1 MFIDAAAG
9 IDSRFTLQGD
19 TARIFLVS
27 ARHASMVWRDLFCHR
42 YGDGVSFRGTHI
54 DAFFRRASSAAH
66 TNARGLITV
75 DLFCCTEAIARQVPE
90 AGSEVLSSVIASGRE
105 VLTRGLIAGDDVLTR
120 E

>member
-1 MFIDAAAG
+1 MA
-9 IDSRFTLQGD
+9 TL
-19 TARIFLVS
+19 RELIIKI
-27 ARHASMVWRDLFCHR
+27 
-42 YGDGVSFRGTHI
+42 VSFRGTHI

-90 AGSEVLSSVIASGRE
+90 AGSEVL
-105 VLTRGLIAGDDVLTR
+105 TRGLIAGDDVLTR

>member
-1 MFIDAAAG
+1 MA
-9 IDSRFTLQGD
+9 TL
-19 TARIFLVS
+19 RELIIKI
-27 ARHASMVWRDLFCHR
+27 
-42 YGDGVSFRGTHI
+42 VSFRGTHI

-105 VLTRGLIAGDDVLTR
+105 VLTRGLIAGDDVL
-120 E
+120 

>member
-1 MFIDAAAG
+1 
-9 IDSRFTLQGD
+9 
-19 TARIFLVS
+19 
-27 ARHASMVWRDLFCHR
+27 
-42 YGDGVSFRGTHI
+42 I

-75 DLFCCTEAIARQVPE
+75 DLFCCTEAITRQVPE

>member
-42 YGDGVSFRGTHI
+42 YGDGAVSIICFSPVKGYAEKCTTGTTRHAWI
-54 DAFFRRASSAAH
+54 QIAH
-66 TNARGLITV
+66 NSPVQLKIVKRTAVHRM
-75 DLFCCTEAIARQVPE
+75 
-90 AGSEVLSSVIASGRE
+90 
-105 VLTRGLIAGDDVLTR
+105 
-120 E
+120 